1 MEDQNNG
8 LPQGSVLAPTFYI
21 NDLPQ
26 TTSRKFIYADDICCA
41 TQARTFKELEHT
53 LTSDMSAL
61 SDYCAKWRLQPSVL
75 KTVTSVFHL
84 HNASVS
90 TELNVLLNGKRI
102 WHKHQ
107 PVYPCVTLDRSLTF
121 HSHMMK
127 TAAKVRTRNN
137 LITKLAGWTWGASA
151 RTQSLHS

>member
-1 MEDQNNG
+1 MDSHA
-8 LPQGSVLAPTFYI
+8 QGSVLAPTLFNIYI

-41 TQARTFKELEHT
+41 TQAKTFKELEHT
-53 LTSDMSAL
+53 LTLDMSVL

-84 HNASVS
+84 HNASAS

-102 WHKHQ
+102 RHEHQ
-107 PVYPCVTLDRSLTF
+107 PVYLGVTLTGHSLF
-121 HSHMMK
+121 
-127 TAAKVRTRNN
+127 AAT
-137 LITKLAGWTWGASA
+137 
-151 RTQSLHS
+151 